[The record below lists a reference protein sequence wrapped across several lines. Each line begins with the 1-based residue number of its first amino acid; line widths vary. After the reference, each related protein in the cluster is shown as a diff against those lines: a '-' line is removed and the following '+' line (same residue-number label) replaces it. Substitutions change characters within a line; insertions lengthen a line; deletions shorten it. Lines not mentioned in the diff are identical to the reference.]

1 MENDSKSQQYDATY
15 ITFKNRQRGFYPQH
29 HTQTHTHTHTHTHTQ
44 CKVNTFLTVKSFS
57 K

>member
-29 HTQTHTHTHTHTHTQ
+29 HTQTHTHTHTHTQ